1 MAIGYDKDG
10 KKLTNVDVIKV
21 MYNSLK
27 TLKEAT
33 AAEYG
38 EKVANRMHQD
48 YVQIAGMTPNGAD
61 PVAADRVY
69 DFCKQIADAPD
80 YDTANKLYMNNII
93 HNINID

>member
-1 MAIGYDKDG
+1 MAIGYNKDG

-21 MYNSLK
+21 MYKSLK

-33 AAEYG
+33 VADYG

-48 YVQIAGMTPNGAD
+48 FVQIAGMTANGAD
-61 PVAADRVY
+61 PVVADRVL
-69 DFCKQIADAPD
+69 DFCKQIAEAPD

-93 HNINID
+93 QNINID